1 MGAFFSATA
10 GVASSE
16 LKVVIGA
23 LVLICTPDLALSTM
37 QISAVAAIAC
47 TYVVGRSLV
56 KLYGPAETPGPDANA

>member
-16 LKVVIGA
+16 LKVVIGSM
-23 LVLICTPDLALSTM
+23 VLICIPDLALSTM
-37 QISAVAAIAC
+37 QVMAIATIAC

-56 KLYGPAETPGPDANA
+56 KLYGPVETKGPDANA